1 LPLPKNRIWFGIQ
14 EANLETQ
21 LLQPKVP
28 TQDRGRA
35 RVEIIRKEALAL
47 LAHEEIDHISISG
60 LAKKAG
66 VGVGTFYHYYPSK
79 EALVLDLRN
88 LILKETA
95 ASLAEEFQ
103 QPVATKKEFV
113 LLFQKLVNE
122 WLTSLIEVK
131 NLERAVWA
139 YAFKNPDFALALR
152 SQETGL
158 QAMVKGILKTYQS
171 SLRPADL
178 DNVATTLVM
187 WVDGTMSRVLRD
199 ESLIQDHQWLVE
211 ELTRMLGHYIFPDG
225 AKT

>member
-1 LPLPKNRIWFGIQ
+1 MEP
-14 EANLETQ
+14 Q

-35 RVEIIRKEALAL
+35 RVTVIREQALAL
-47 LAHEEIDHISISG
+47 LAHEEIDQISISD

-103 QPVATKKEFV
+103 QHIATRKDFI

-122 WLTSLIEVK
+122 WLRSLIKVK
-131 NLERAVWA
+131 NLERAVWG

-158 QAMVKGILKTYQS
+158 RTLVHGILKTYES

-178 DNVATTLVM
+178 DKVATTLVM

-199 ESLIQDHQWLVE
+199 ESLTDDHQWLVE

-225 AKT
+225 AKS

>member
-1 LPLPKNRIWFGIQ
+1 
-14 EANLETQ
+14 LESN
-21 LLQPKVP
+21 LLQPKPP

-35 RVEIIRKEALAL
+35 RVALIRDEALAL
-47 LAHEEIDHISISG
+47 LEHQEIDQISISE
-60 LAKKAG
+60 LAKKSG

-95 ASLAEEFQ
+95 TSLAEEFQ
-103 QPVATKKEFV
+103 SPIATKKDFI

-122 WLTSLIEVK
+122 WLAALIKVK

-139 YAFKNPDFALALR
+139 YAFTNPDFALALR

-158 QAMVKGILKTYQS
+158 RILVQGILETYQS
-171 SLRPADL
+171 SLRPANL
-178 DNVATTLVM
+178 DTVAATLVM

-225 AKT
+225 VKV